1 MGAEEDVMQ
10 SAAGDG
16 QELSPQQGWEDIHAT
31 MDQLRSSM
39 YVAGTATI
47 LLVWGA
53 IISLGFFVEYSF
65 TTFLEDAAADR
76 PWIRAPLWFGLVAVG
91 MVASALIGDRAGR
104 KTGAGGAAKS
114 AGIRTFF
121 FWLTIAV
128 AAFVMPAALGLWE
141 EGDGGATGGVSIGIA
156 MLGFILFGIMH
167 RPIIAVL
174 GLVFLAAYFV
184 PYRVAG
190 DNALLISAVLM
201 AITAAAG
208 WAIIRRSDV
217 P

>member
-1 MGAEEDVMQ
+1 MQ

-16 QELSPQQGWEDIHAT
+16 GRELSPQQGWEDIHAT
-31 MDQLRSSM
+31 MDQFRSSM

-53 IISLGFFVEYSF
+53 IISLGYFAEYSF
-65 TTFLEDAAADR
+65 TTFLEDMAADR
-76 PWIRAPLWFGLVAVG
+76 PWIRGPLWFGLVAVG
-91 MVASALIGDRAGR
+91 MVASALIGSRAGQ
-104 KTGAGGAAKS
+104 KTGAGEAARS
-114 AGIRTFF
+114 AGIRTFL
-121 FWLTIAV
+121 FWLTIGI

-141 EGDGGATGGVSIGIA
+141 EGDAGASAGVSIGIA

-174 GLVFLAAYFV
+174 GVAFLAAYFV
-184 PYRVAG
+184 PYLAAG
-190 DNALLISAVLM
+190 DNALLISAALT

>member
-1 MGAEEDVMQ
+1 MQ

-53 IISLGFFVEYSF
+53 IISLGYFAEYSF
-65 TTFLEDAAADR
+65 TTFLEDFAADR
-76 PWIRAPLWFGLVAVG
+76 PWIRAPLWFGLVGVG
-91 MVASALIGDRAGR
+91 MLASALIGSHAGG
-104 KTGAGGAAKS
+104 KTGAGEAVRS
-114 AGIRTFF
+114 AGIRTFL
-121 FWLTIAV
+121 FWITIGV
-128 AAFVMPAALGLWE
+128 AAFVMPAALGLWD
-141 EGDGGATGGVSIGIA
+141 EGDAQRIAGVSIGIA

-167 RPIIAVL
+167 RPIIAVV
-174 GLVFLAAYFV
+174 GLAFLAAYFV
-184 PYRVAG
+184 PYALAG
-190 DNALLISAVLM
+190 DAALLYSAALT

-217 P
+217 L

>member
-1 MGAEEDVMQ
+1 MQ
-10 SAAGDG
+10 SAAGEG
-16 QELSPQQGWEDIHAT
+16 QEMSPQQGWEDIHAT
-31 MDQLRSSM
+31 MEQLRSSM

-53 IISLGFFVEYSF
+53 LISLGYFAEYSF
-65 TTFLEDAAADR
+65 TTFLEDVAADR

-104 KTGAGGAAKS
+104 KTGAGEAARS
-114 AGIRTFF
+114 AGIRTFL
-121 FWLTIAV
+121 FWLTIGI

-141 EGDGGATGGVSIGIA
+141 EGDTGVIAGVSIGIA

-174 GLVFLAAYFV
+174 GVAFLAAYFV
-184 PYRVAG
+184 PYLTAG
-190 DNALLISAVLM
+190 DNALLISAALT
-201 AITAAAG
+201 ALTAAAG

>member
-1 MGAEEDVMQ
+1 MQ

-53 IISLGFFVEYSF
+53 IISLGYFAEYSF
-65 TTFLEDAAADR
+65 TTFLEDMATER
-76 PWIRAPLWFGLVAVG
+76 PWIRAPLWFGLVGVG

-104 KTGAGGAAKS
+104 KTGAGEAARS
-114 AGIRTFF
+114 AGIRTFL
-121 FWLTIAV
+121 FWLTIGI
-128 AAFVMPAALGLWE
+128 AAFAMPAVLGLWE
-141 EGDGGATGGVSIGIA
+141 EGDVGVISGVSIGIA

-167 RPIIAVL
+167 RPIIAIL
-174 GLVFLAAYFV
+174 GVAFLAAYFV
-184 PYRVAG
+184 PYLTAG
-190 DNALLISAVLM
+190 DNALLISAALT

>member
-1 MGAEEDVMQ
+1 MQ

-31 MDQLRSSM
+31 MDQLRSSL

-76 PWIRAPLWFGLVAVG
+76 PWIRAPLWFGLVGVG

-104 KTGAGGAAKS
+104 KTGAGEAVRS
-114 AGIRTFF
+114 AGIRTFL
-121 FWLTIAV
+121 FWLTIGI

-141 EGDGGATGGVSIGIA
+141 EGDVGAIAGASIGIA
-156 MLGFILFGIMH
+156 MLGYILFGIMH

-174 GLVFLAAYFV
+174 GVAFLAAYFV
-184 PYRVAG
+184 PYLAAG
-190 DNALLISAVLM
+190 DNALLISAALT

>member
-1 MGAEEDVMQ
+1 MQ

-39 YVAGTATI
+39 YLAGTATI

-53 IISLGFFVEYSF
+53 IISLGYFAEYSF
-65 TTFLEDAAADR
+65 TTFLEDVAADR
-76 PWIRAPLWFGLVAVG
+76 PWIRAPLWFGLVGVG

-104 KTGAGGAAKS
+104 KTGAGEAARS
-114 AGIRTFF
+114 AGIRTFLY
-121 FWLTIAV
+121 WLTIGI

-141 EGDGGATGGVSIGIA
+141 EGDVGAIAGASIGIA
-156 MLGFILFGIMH
+156 MLGYILFGIMH

-174 GLVFLAAYFV
+174 GLAFLAAYFV
-184 PYRVAG
+184 PYLTTG
-190 DNALLISAVLM
+190 DNALLISAALT

-208 WAIIRRSDV
+208 WGIIRRSDV

>member
-1 MGAEEDVMQ
+1 MQ

-31 MDQLRSSM
+31 MDQLRSSL

-53 IISLGFFVEYSF
+53 IISLGYFAEYSF
-65 TTFLEDAAADR
+65 TTFLEDVAAER
-76 PWIRAPLWFGLVAVG
+76 PWIRAPLWFGLVGVG

-104 KTGAGGAAKS
+104 KTGAGEAARS
-114 AGIRTFF
+114 AGIRTFL
-121 FWLTIAV
+121 FWLTIGI

-141 EGDGGATGGVSIGIA
+141 EGDVGAIAGASIGIA
-156 MLGFILFGIMH
+156 MLGYILFGIMH

-174 GLVFLAAYFV
+174 GVAFLAAYFV
-184 PYRVAG
+184 PYLAAG
-190 DNALLISAVLM
+190 DNALLISAALT

>member
-1 MGAEEDVMQ
+1 MQ

-16 QELSPQQGWEDIHAT
+16 QELSPQQGWENIHAT
-31 MDQLRSSM
+31 MEQLRSSL

-53 IISLGFFVEYSF
+53 IISLGYFAEYSF
-65 TTFLEDAAADR
+65 TTFLEDVTAER
-76 PWIRAPLWFGLVAVG
+76 PWIRAPLWFGLVGVG

-104 KTGAGGAAKS
+104 KTGAGEAARS
-114 AGIRTFF
+114 AGIRTFL
-121 FWLTIAV
+121 FWLTIGI

-141 EGDGGATGGVSIGIA
+141 EGDVGAIAGASIGIA
-156 MLGFILFGIMH
+156 RLGYILFGIMH

-174 GLVFLAAYFV
+174 GLAFLAAYFV
-184 PYRVAG
+184 PYLAAG
-190 DNALLISAVLM
+190 DNALLISAALT

-208 WAIIRRSDV
+208 WAFIRRSDV